1 MIRGLTCFVFWVS
14 PDFDVTLTNL
24 HARLW
29 VGVSRF
35 PFIWFPAY
43 IISPLPFVKPVFVA
57 NEKLVRVL
65 WYSVLSS
72 SIPLVSLHYYHLLS
86 LRKV

>member
-1 MIRGLTCFVFWVS
+1 MMQGLTCFVFWVS
-14 PDFDVTLTNL
+14 QHFDVTFSNV
-24 HARLW
+24 HARLG

-43 IISPLPFVKPVFVA
+43 IIAPLPLVKPVFIA
-57 NEKLVRVL
+57 NEKLVCVL

-72 SIPLVSLHYYHLLS
+72 STL
-86 LRKV
+86 